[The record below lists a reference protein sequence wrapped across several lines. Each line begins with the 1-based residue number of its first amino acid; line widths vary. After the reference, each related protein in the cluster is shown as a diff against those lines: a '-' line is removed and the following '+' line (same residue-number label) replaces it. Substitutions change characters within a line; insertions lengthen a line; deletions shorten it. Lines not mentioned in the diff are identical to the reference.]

1 MGTESTGFVKQPY
14 LKKKIIRKINS
25 MRLQIEKI
33 NVDQFFQMRGK
44 ELEDNVV
51 EKYKERIEELPPIQ
65 VYLYHGTYYVVDGF
79 HRLEAHKRLGYL
91 YIEAEVTEQ
100 SDDETFNTLKWKT
113 DLQANNRFAKSMTPS
128 EKRNV
133 LKSMI
138 LNPDYFDDFPNTDEG
153 RRSFTKLIEES
164 KPISRPTVTKVWREL
179 SSTRERMIQDG
190 SKKVIL
196 SETTDEELMQMVLN
210 RIGIDKLWE
219 FAGNPLEEKLVKIT
233 KSSSLEQALESV
245 RKTYEGFYIPYEDW
259 IAKAGSK
266 FTTKKR
272 QEVKIKNRVYKVWEE
287 VKGSMTEEEF
297 QYYLLSLEVDSL
309 QSFHSAVRLRPNASD
324 YL

>member
-1 MGTESTGFVKQPY
+1 
-14 LKKKIIRKINS
+14 

-79 HRLEAHKRLGYL
+79 HRLEAHKRLAYSD
-91 YIEAEVTEQ
+91 IEAEVTEQ

-113 DLQANNRFAKSMTPS
+113 DLQANNHFAKSLTPS

-153 RRSFTKLIEES
+153 RRSFTKLIEEN

-179 SSTRERMIQDG
+179 FSTRERMIQDR

-245 RKTYEGFYIPYEDW
+245 RKTYEGFHIPYKDW
-259 IAKAGSK
+259 IAKTFPLSARSK
-266 FTTKKR
+266 KSL
-272 QEVKIKNRVYKVWEE
+272 EVDIKNRVYKVWEE

-297 QYYLLSLEVDSL
+297 QYYLLSFNVDSL
-309 QSFHSAVRLRPNASD
+309 QSFMSAVRLRPNKSD

>member
-1 MGTESTGFVKQPY
+1 
-14 LKKKIIRKINS
+14 
-25 MRLQIEKI
+25 MRLEIEKI

-44 ELEDNVV
+44 ELEEDVV

-65 VYLYHGTYYVVDGF
+65 VYLYHGTYYLVDGF
-79 HRLEAHKRLGYL
+79 HRLEAHKRLAYL
-91 YIEAEVTEQ
+91 DIEAEVTEQ

-113 DLQANNRFAKSMTPS
+113 DLQANNHFAKSLTPS

-153 RRSFTKLIEES
+153 RRSFTKLIEEN

-179 SSTRERMIQDG
+179 FSTRERMIQDR

-210 RIGIDKLWE
+210 RIGMDKLRE
-219 FAGNPLEEKLVKIT
+219 FVNNPLEEKLVKIT

-245 RKTYEGFYIPYEDW
+245 RKTYEGFYIPYKDW

-272 QEVKIKNRVYKVWEE
+272 QEVKIKNRVYLAWEK

-297 QYYLLSLEVDSL
+297 QYHLNQNLNVDSL
-309 QSFHSAVRLRPNASD
+309 ESFVRAVGLNPTWDDRGI
-324 YL
+324 

>member
-1 MGTESTGFVKQPY
+1 
-14 LKKKIIRKINS
+14 

-153 RRSFTKLIEES
+153 RRSFTKLIEEN

-179 SSTRERMIQDG
+179 FSTRERMIQDR

-210 RIGIDKLWE
+210 RIGMDKLRE
-219 FAGNPLEEKLVKIT
+219 FAGNPLEEKT
-233 KSSSLEQALESV
+233 
-245 RKTYEGFYIPYEDW
+245 GED
-259 IAKAGSK
+259 
-266 FTTKKR
+266 
-272 QEVKIKNRVYKVWEE
+272 Y
-287 VKGSMTEEEF
+287 
-297 QYYLLSLEVDSL
+297 
-309 QSFHSAVRLRPNASD
+309 
-324 YL
+324 

>member
-1 MGTESTGFVKQPY
+1 
-14 LKKKIIRKINS
+14 
-25 MRLQIEKI
+25 MRLEIEKI

-44 ELEDNVV
+44 ELEDDVV

-79 HRLEAHKRLGYL
+79 HRLEAHKRLAYL
-91 YIEAEVTEQ
+91 DIEAEVTEQ

-113 DLQANNRFAKSMTPS
+113 DLQGNNHFAKSLTPS

-153 RRSFTKLIEES
+153 RRSFTKLIEEN
-164 KPISRPTVTKVWREL
+164 KPISRPTVNKVWREL
-179 SSTRERMIQDG
+179 FSTRERMIQDM

-196 SETTDEELMQMVLN
+196 SDTTDKELIQMVLN
-210 RIGIDKLWE
+210 RIGMDKLRE
-219 FAGNPLEEKLVKIT
+219 FVNNPLEEKLMKIT

-245 RKTYEGFYIPYEDW
+245 RKTYEGFHIPYKDW

-266 FTTKKR
+266 CTNKKS
-272 QEVKIKNRVYKVWEE
+272 QEVKIKNRVYQLWKE
-287 VKGSMTEEEF
+287 VKESMTEEDF
-297 QYYLLSLEVDSL
+297 QYNLNQNVKVDSL
-309 QSFHSAVRLRPNASD
+309 ESFVSALGLSPSWED
-324 YL
+324 LI

>member
-1 MGTESTGFVKQPY
+1 
-14 LKKKIIRKINS
+14 
-25 MRLQIEKI
+25 MRLEIEKI

-44 ELEDNVV
+44 ELEDDVV

-65 VYLYHGTYYVVDGF
+65 VYLYHGTYYLVDGF
-79 HRLEAHKRLGYL
+79 HRLEAHKRLAYSD
-91 YIEAEVTEQ
+91 IEAEVTEQ

-113 DLQANNRFAKSMTPS
+113 DLQANNHFAKSLTPS

-153 RRSFTKLIEES
+153 RQSFTKLIVEN

-179 SSTRERMIQDG
+179 FSTRERMIQDR

-210 RIGIDKLWE
+210 RIGMDKLQE
-219 FAGNPLEEKLVKIT
+219 FVNNPLEEKLIKIT

-245 RKTYEGFYIPYEDW
+245 RKTYEGFHIPCRDW
-259 IAKAGSK
+259 IARVGSK
-266 FTTKKR
+266 FTTKER
-272 QEVKIKNRVYKVWEE
+272 QKLRIRNRVYIAWEK

-297 QYYLLSLEVDSL
+297 QYHLNQNPNVDSL
-309 QSFHSAVRLRPNASD
+309 ESFVRTIGLNPTWDDRGI
-324 YL
+324 

>member
-1 MGTESTGFVKQPY
+1 
-14 LKKKIIRKINS
+14 
-25 MRLQIEKI
+25 MRLEIEKI

-44 ELEDNVV
+44 GLKEDVV

-65 VYLYHGTYYVVDGF
+65 VYLYRGTYYVVDGF
-79 HRLEAHKRLGYL
+79 HRLEAHKRLAYL
-91 YIEAEVTEQ
+91 DIEAEVTEQ

-113 DLQANNRFAKSMTPS
+113 DLQGNNHFAKSLTPS

-153 RRSFTKLIEES
+153 RRSFTKLIEEN

-179 SSTRERMIQDG
+179 FSTRERMIQDR

-196 SETTDEELMQMVLN
+196 SETTDEELKQMLLN
-210 RIGIDKLWE
+210 RVGMDELRE
-219 FAGNPLEEKLVKIT
+219 FVNNPLEEKLMKIT

-245 RKTYEGFYIPYEDW
+245 RKTYEVLYIPYKDW
-259 IAKAGSK
+259 IAKTFPLSK
-266 FTTKKR
+266 RSKKSL
-272 QEVKIKNRVYKVWEE
+272 EVDIKKSVYKVWEE

-297 QYYLLSLEVDSL
+297 QFHLNQNLKVDSL
-309 QSFHSAVRLRPNASD
+309 PSFVRAVGLNPTWDDRGI
-324 YL
+324 

>member
-1 MGTESTGFVKQPY
+1 M
-14 LKKKIIRKINS
+14 
-25 MRLQIEKI
+25 
-33 NVDQFFQMRGK
+33 DQFFQMRGK
-44 ELEDNVV
+44 ELEEDVV
-51 EKYKERIEELPPIQ
+51 EKYIERIEELPPIQ
-65 VYLYHGTYYVVDGF
+65 VYLYHGTYYLVDGF
-79 HRLEAHKRLGYL
+79 HRLEAHKRLAYSD
-91 YIEAEVTEQ
+91 IEAEVTEQ

-113 DLQANNRFAKSMTPS
+113 DLQANNHFAKSLTPS

-153 RRSFTKLIEES
+153 RRSFTKLIEEN

-179 SSTRERMIQDG
+179 FSTRERMIQDR

-245 RKTYEGFYIPYEDW
+245 RKTYEGFHIPYKDW
-259 IAKAGSK
+259 LAKTFPLSARSK
-266 FTTKKR
+266 KSL
-272 QEVKIKNRVYKVWEE
+272 EVDIKNRVYQVWEE
-287 VKGSMTEEEF
+287 VKGQMTEEEF
-297 QYYLLSLEVDSL
+297 QSHL
-309 QSFHSAVRLRPNASD
+309 N
-324 YL
+324 